1 MAERV
6 YDDSDY
12 TWSYRIEGDVA
23 IFDMEGWL
31 GYNDKQLKS
40 ATEAYRKVV
49 SQDDIKANVTIMTD
63 TKAIPPEQQQFIADQ
78 WAENINFVGV
88 GRCAFVSEGTIG
100 LTIKGNVLDKVT
112 DAEVENFKTVE
123 EAMEWAREAEPLE

>member
-6 YDDSDY
+6 YDDSEY
-12 TWSYRIEGDVA
+12 TWSYRIEGNIA

-49 SQDDIKANVTIMTD
+49 SQDDIKANVTILTD
-63 TKAIPPEQQQFIADQ
+63 TQAIPPEQQDFIADQ
-78 WAENINFVGV
+78 WAENINYVNV
-88 GRCAFVSEGTIG
+88 SRCAFVSEGTIG

-112 DAEVENFKTVE
+112 EAEVDNFKDTE
-123 EAMEWAREAEPLE
+123 EALEWVREGEFLE